1 MAFGGHVFQSY
12 LEVLGKDHLL
22 NLPLCVCVW
31 PVCHHCST
39 KEVLY
44 DYHEMQCFRVQCTSY
59 IVDFNAS
66 FNKGEKKWALEHECL
81 FFL

>member
-22 NLPLCVCVW
+22 SLPSVCVCVAI
-31 PVCHHCST
+31 CHHYST
-39 KEVLY
+39 EEVLY
-44 DYHEMQCFRVQCTSY
+44 DHPGMQCFQVQCTSY

-66 FNKGEKKWALEHECL
+66 FNKGGKKWAVEHVF